1 MKRIRNH
8 DIDAPKLHL
17 FPYGRSNDSL
27 YPETEMEDFE
37 RLDRERRTSNRQER
51 NRHRV
56 QLLVKPLR
64 KLARRA

>member
-8 DIDAPKLHL
+8 HIDAPKVHL
-17 FPYGRSNDSL
+17 FPYDRSNNSR
-27 YPETEMEDFE
+27 YPETEMERFE
-37 RLDRERRTSNRQER
+37 RLDRQRKMSDRQER
-51 NRHRV
+51 NRRRV